1 MDSAPCFTR
10 WQVGCTANPSGA
22 AQDQTARAR
31 ERPRETRQGQ
41 HDLPHPGHPE
51 HQRATQAAH
60 VARAVRQLLGAG
72 RGLTPFGR
80 ELVAEMEALRMVVD
94 LAHVNAAGV
103 DDALGAMTRPFV
115 VSHSACHAVHAHPR
129 NLSDDQ
135 LQRIAERG
143 GVAAGALYRHF
154 PSKAEL
160 FVEVFRSVAEQ
171 ELADL
176 YEASSAPGTTVDK
189 LDAIVREFTGNA
201 LAQPR
206 LAWALGYE
214 PVDPLVDAERLA
226 YRQTYRE
233 RLAELLRRGIEA
245 GELPEQDAE
254 LAAASLIGAISEALV
269 NPLSPVRSERASDEQ
284 TIAAISAFCR
294 RAVGA

>member
-1 MDSAPCFTR
+1 MSSTR
-10 WQVGCTANPSGA
+10 SKTGRTSSRGEG
-22 AQDQTARAR
+22 TR
-31 ERPRETRQGQ
+31 ER
-41 HDLPHPGHPE
+41 
-51 HQRATQAAH
+51 
-60 VARAVRQLLGAG
+60 LL
-72 RGLTPFGR
+72 
-80 ELVAEMEALRMVVD
+80 
-94 LAHVNAAGV
+94 NAAVELLEEGGYAAASV
-103 DDALGAMTRPFV
+103 AAIT
-115 VSHSACHAVHAHPR
+115 
-129 NLSDDQ
+129 
-135 LQRIAERG
+135 ERG

-160 FVEVFRSVAEQ
+160 FVEVFRTMAEG
-171 ELADL
+171 ELAHL
-176 YEASSAPGTTVDK
+176 REASAVPGTAVDK
-189 LDAIVREFTGNA
+189 LDAIVREFTSSS
-201 LAQPR
+201 LSQPR

-254 LAAASLIGAISEALV
+254 LTAASLIGAISEALV
-269 NPLSPVRSERASDEQ
+269 GPLSPVRGESVSPEK